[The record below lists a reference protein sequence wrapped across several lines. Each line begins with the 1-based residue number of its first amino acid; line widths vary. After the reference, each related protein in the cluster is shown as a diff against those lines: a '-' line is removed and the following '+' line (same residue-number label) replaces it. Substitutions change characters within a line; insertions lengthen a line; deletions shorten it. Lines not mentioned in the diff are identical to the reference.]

1 MQGFKFYH
9 DLGIICLQGATRDK
23 IPYDKYA
30 SGLPKRTTAELEH
43 LDDLLAKDEIS
54 IILPCGEQNGITAVD
69 VDTDDEA
76 ILSAIPFS
84 GFKRLG
90 NKGATFLFE
99 YNGEAPL
106 EFLDKEGNL
115 VVEIKSQSRKGTPLL
130 VHLPPSIHPKGMRYR
145 WADPETEFD
154 PILLTPL
161 DIHTLT
167 KSLAIVGVTLKKSRV
182 SKEFKASEFTAL
194 DSDDVGITVN
204 TTADTKV
211 ITRTGIVNATT
222 ATPLENTVPVVESEE
237 LTQGSSG
244 IRGEKSLKSDLK
256 LNKKEKEFVEKFL
269 TCVPCDLDYNDWRD
283 TAYVTRAVLGDE
295 EGERQF
301 TDYVE
306 RCPSNID
313 NKTYDLVTDF
323 FTRDLPSIQLSVG
336 VLLRIAK
343 ENRMDMRK
351 LPSMKRTTLS
361 SPSGHKDAEEL
372 DGDEHLCVNNDARVL
387 AHKLIFE
394 YKKIWYF
401 QERIHLYMVN
411 KWIPIDSK
419 EAFIELINKMLVE
432 LDLNYI
438 TIPASKNRSKELMQ
452 STELNHNQ
460 LSNLYRSIRGI
471 SELHQKERNV
481 IPESW
486 IDGRAG
492 GEWCIPLENG
502 ILNIKTREL
511 YPHDGSFSNLG
522 VLPYKYDPEATC
534 PFWDSIVNNY
544 FQPGYE
550 EHHVQQLYRIMACC
564 FTNALHHKKIFVF
577 CGGTDSGKSSVMN
590 LISWFVGRD
599 YVSTRSYTSLNTD
612 FATAGFDT
620 KKVLIMDDFKFNYLN
635 EKSVLL
641 FKNITGGT
649 YIDINCKGVDTYA
662 AKASVVPIITTN
674 DSILQVSDKGDALR
688 NRMIFFTFMRMAGD
702 IKLPSNVFEIK
713 VKSEMSGILN
723 KVLDGVQDILNKRY
737 VEQPGGLSGQVVEE
751 FINASKDHVQNWME
765 ASIIEEPD
773 LRSNSFLST
782 KQLWQSFQE
791 FMDETCDRS
800 AISYCAEYRSIRA
813 FSKQFTYLIENKTE
827 WSYVRQTRTR
837 TTRGYGGIIMK
848 RFSELDL

>member
-9 DLGIICLQGATRDK
+9 DLGITCLQGATRDK

-30 SGLPKRTTAELEH
+30 IELPKRSTAELEH
-43 LDDLLAKDEIS
+43 LDELLLKDEIS
-54 IILPCGEQNGITAVD
+54 IILPCGEKNGITAVD

-76 ILSAIPFS
+76 ILAAIPFS

-90 NKGATFLFE
+90 NVGATFLFE
-99 YNGEAPL
+99 YNGETPL
-106 EFLDKEGNL
+106 EFINKAGEL
-115 VVEIKSQSRKGTPLL
+115 VVEIKSQSRKGTPKL
-130 VHLPPSIHPKGMRYR
+130 VHLPPSIHMNGMRYR

-167 KSLAIVGVTLKKSRV
+167 KSLALVGVTLKKTRV
-182 SKEFKASEFTAL
+182 AKEFTASEFTAL
-194 DSDDVGITVN
+194 DDAV
-204 TTADTKV
+204 TTSV
-211 ITRTGIVNATT
+211 ISPTPTT
-222 ATPLENTVPVVESEE
+222 ISAHEPLELVEAEE
-237 LTQGSSG
+237 VLSDSSG
-244 IRGEKSLKSDLK
+244 SVASFASNSEKNTPKKKKSV
-256 LNKKEKEFVEKFL
+256 NKEKEFVEKFL
-269 TCVPCDLDYNDWRD
+269 TCVPCELDYNDWRD

-313 NKTYDLVTDF
+313 NKTYDLVADF
-323 FTRDLPSIQLSVG
+323 FSRDLPSIQLSVG

-351 LPSMKRTTLS
+351 LPSMKRTILS
-361 SPSGHKDAEEL
+361 SPSEHQDAGEL
-372 DGDEHLCVNNDARVL
+372 EGGGHLCVINDARVL

-401 QERIHLYMVN
+401 QERIYLYITS
-411 KWIPIDSK
+411 KWVPIDSR
-419 EAFIELINKMLVE
+419 EAFIELINKMLVD

-438 TIPASKNRSKELMQ
+438 TIPASKNRSKELIQ
-452 STELNHNQ
+452 SAELNHNQ
-460 LSNLYRSIRGI
+460 LANLYRSIRGI

-486 IDGRAG
+486 IDGRPG

-522 VLPYKYDPEATC
+522 ILPYSYDPEATC

-577 CGGTDSGKSSVMN
+577 CGGTDSGKSSIMN

-688 NRMIFFTFMRMAGD
+688 NRMIFFTFMRMTGD
-702 IKLPSNVFEIK
+702 IKLPSNVFETN
-713 VKSEMSGILN
+713 VKREMSGILN
-723 KVLDGVQDILNKRY
+723 KVLVGVQDILNKRY
-737 VEQPGGLSGQVVEE
+737 VEQPGGLSGQVVDE

-765 ASIIEEPD
+765 ASIVED
-773 LRSNSFLST
+773 TNTRSGSFASS

-800 AISYCAEYRSIRA
+800 TIAYCAEYKSVRSFGR
-813 FSKQFTYLIENKTE
+813 QFVYLIENKHE
-827 WSYVRQTRTR
+827 WSFIRHERK
-837 TTRGYGGIIMK
+837 TTARGYAGFIIK
-848 RFSELDL
+848 RFSEIEL